1 MIGNPISDHLTYLFL
16 GCGTGAVIGSVAIG
30 LVLTHRASGILNL
43 AHAAMGMYIAVAF
56 YELRSTGDLILPIL
70 GLPDRLPIVPRPT
83 VMTAMVACMV
93 LAAVMGG
100 LIFFFVVRP
109 LRNSPPLSALV
120 ASLGLLIYLME
131 IVRLRIGSQGATGLV
146 IDGILP
152 SGLIQIGETRINQD
166 RIWLVLVTFSL
177 SLIFAAIYKFTKFGR
192 ESRAVAEN
200 ERGASLLGIS
210 SKKVGLINWVLAS
223 MIAGFLMILAG
234 PATRLDVNAS
244 SFLIVPALAAALLA
258 RLNSF
263 LMAAFAGL
271 CIGMFQSE
279 LMNIQVE
286 WSWLPDVGIQQGVPL
301 LIILVVLAFWGDNLP
316 LRGTDSSTY
325 LPRVADLKKI
335 PLKPFA
341 LIFIAGVVTL
351 FSGSEWRL
359 AIAVSG
365 CVAIIAC
372 SVVALTGFVGQLSL
386 STYAFAGI
394 AAFMTARL
402 DVLPFPLAPSGSTL
416 CSIGRNRGGSLS
428 CKSKRFTTCSS
439 DTSCSSCY

>member
-1 MIGNPISDHLTYLFL
+1 
-16 GCGTGAVIGSVAIG
+16 
-30 LVLTHRASGILNL
+30 
-43 AHAAMGMYIAVAF
+43 
-56 YELRSTGDLILPIL
+56 
-70 GLPDRLPIVPRPT
+70 
-83 VMTAMVACMV
+83 
-93 LAAVMGG
+93 
-100 LIFFFVVRP
+100 
-109 LRNSPPLSALV
+109 
-120 ASLGLLIYLME
+120 ME

-166 RIWLVLVTFSL
+166 RIWLVLATFSL

-301 LIILVVLAFWGDNLP
+301 LIILIVLAVWGDTLP
-316 LRGTDSSTY
+316 LRGTESSTY
-325 LPRVADLKKI
+325 LPRVSDLKKL
-335 PLKPFA
+335 PYKPF
-341 LIFIAGVVTL
+341 LIILAAGVLTL

-372 SVVALTGFVGQLSL
+372 SVVALTGLVGQLSL

-394 AAFMTARL
+394 AAFMTASL
-402 DVLPFPLAPSGSTL
+402 DILHFPVAPILAAL
-416 CSIGRNRGGSLS
+416 
-428 CKSKRFTTCSS
+428 FAV
-439 DTSCSSCY
+439 